1 MSHKAS
7 ALADLQSKIDQETHL
22 SDWYTVTQEKIN
34 LFAEATGDHQ
44 WIHTDPE
51 RAKAQS
57 PYGTTIAHGYM
68 TLSLIVM
75 LTDSVDPDNPPYP
88 GVVMGIN
95 YGCNKVRF
103 PNPVAV
109 NSQIRSHTV
118 PISVEE
124 KGNAL
129 QIVNKVTIE
138 IEGVQKPACV
148 AETVSRLYFQ
158 D

>member
-1 MSHKAS
+1 MSHQAN
-7 ALADLQSKIDQETHL
+7 ALADLQSKLNTETHV
-22 SDWYTVTQEKIN
+22 SDWYTVTQENIN

-57 PYGTTIAHGYM
+57 PFGTTIAHGYM

-75 LTDSVDPDNPPYP
+75 LTDSVDPENPPYE

-95 YGCNKVRF
+95 YGCNRVRF

-109 NSQIRSHTV
+109 NSKIRSRTTL
-118 PISVEE
+118 INVEE

-138 IEGVQKPACV
+138 IEGVQKPGCV
-148 AETVSRLYFQ
+148 AETVSRLYFSN
-158 D
+158 

>member
-1 MSHKAS
+1 MSYQAQ
-7 ALADLQSKIDQETHL
+7 ALADLQSKIDSETQV
-22 SDWYTVTQEKIN
+22 SDWYTVTQENIN

-51 RAKAQS
+51 RAKTQS
-57 PYGTTIAHGYM
+57 PFGTTIAHGFL

-75 LTDSVDPDNPPYP
+75 LSGSVDPDKPPYE
-88 GVVMGIN
+88 GIKMGIN

-103 PNPVAV
+103 PHPVAV
-109 NSQIRSHTV
+109 NSKVRSRTTLM
-118 PISVEE
+118 SVEE

-138 IEGVQKPACV
+138 IEGVQKPGCV
-148 AETVSRLYFQ
+148 AETVSRLYF
-158 D
+158 